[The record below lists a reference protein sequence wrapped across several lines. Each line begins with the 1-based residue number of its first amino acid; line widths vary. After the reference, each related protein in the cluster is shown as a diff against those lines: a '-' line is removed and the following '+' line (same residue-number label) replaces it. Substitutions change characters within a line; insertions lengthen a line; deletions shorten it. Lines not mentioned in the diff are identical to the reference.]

1 MESRFLILLLRR
13 AVLVALGILAAT
25 PALAADAVEA
35 APEGEAA
42 ARHRVIEPEIERRD
56 IERPRIDTEDFEVG
70 LYGGIM
76 SVEDFGTNSVL
87 GVRFA
92 YHISEAFQLEAT
104 YGQTDTEKTSFELL
118 SGGAQLLDDE
128 ERKLTYYDL
137 TFGWNILPG
146 EAFFGRRHAYNSAL
160 YLIGGAGSTEF
171 AGDDHFTAVVGMGFR
186 MLPNDWLAVHAD
198 VRDHL
203 FDTDLLG
210 EKKTAHNI
218 EAVVGLTIFF

>member
-13 AVLVALGILAAT
+13 AVLVALGIVAAT

-35 APEGEAA
+35 GPEGQA
-42 ARHRVIEPEIERRD
+42 ARQRVIEPEIERRD

>member
-13 AVLVALGILAAT
+13 AVLVALGIVAAT

-35 APEGEAA
+35 GPEGQA